1 MSQKGK
7 EYLNKLDVKMKI
19 EKAKRLI
26 EGLYK
31 KQGIA
36 TKRKT

>member
-31 KQGIA
+31 KQGIV
-36 TKRKT
+36 TKRLK